1 MNDKELERFLK
12 SVENKRRLQIIKIL
26 KSKGKL
32 PVGEIAKEL
41 KLSFKATSRHLNTLF
56 STGALEREQ
65 IVLNML
71 YELPTKRHK
80 LLLDL
85 IASL

>member
-12 SVENKRRLQIIKIL
+12 SVANKRRLQIVKLL

-56 STGALEREQ
+56 STEALEREQ
-65 IVLNML
+65 VVLNML
-71 YELPTKRHK
+71 YELPNKRHK
-80 LLLDL
+80 LLSDL
-85 IASL
+85 IAIL

>member
-12 SVENKRRLQIIKIL
+12 SVANKRRLQIIKLL

-32 PVGEIAKEL
+32 SVGKIAKEL

-56 STGALEREQ
+56 STEALEREQ
-65 IVLNML
+65 VVLNML
-71 YELPTKRHK
+71 YELPNKRHK
-80 LLLDL
+80 LLSDIISAL
-85 IASL
+85 